1 MSLTTTEDGAAVA
14 IFAPAEAAAANPGA
28 AVLVG
33 LVANPAVVVGVVVA
47 MPLTV
52 ALVVAKPAVVAERVA
67 AKPVVVAA
75 VVEMIEMV
83 EMVVNTGHTGASFG
97 AVPPLVVRLTGAP
110 ALHRLLLQPCLLYIS
125 RNRWRWSLTKR
136 LICVIG

>member
-1 MSLTTTEDGAAVA
+1 MRAVVA

-52 ALVVAKPAVVAERVA
+52 ALELVAMPVVGAEMVA
-67 AKPVVVAA
+67 AMPVVGAA

-97 AVPPLVVRLTGAP
+97 AVLPLVVKLTGVP